1 MSDAAFWD
9 ARYAPPE
16 YQFGTRPNAWLA
28 AQAGRLRPGMRALAA
43 GDGEGRNGVWLARQ
57 GLAVTSVDLSAAG
70 LAKARALAAAEGVAL
85 TTIAADLAA
94 WDWPEAGF
102 DLIAWISLIMP
113 EAARRAAVARAVR
126 ALAPGGLLVLEGF
139 TPRQLGR
146 ASGGPKDPALL
157 WTRAMVEA
165 DFAGL
170 EVLEIWEGMATLDEG
185 PRHQGA
191 AEVVRGVLRRAG

>member
-1 MSDAAFWD
+1 VSDAGFWD
-9 ARYAPPE
+9 QRYGVPE
-16 YQFGTRPNAWLA
+16 YQFGTAPNAWLA
-28 AQAGRLRPGMRALAA
+28 AQAGRLGPGMRALAA

-57 GLAVTSVDLSAAG
+57 GLEVTSVDLSAVG
-70 LAKARALAAAEGVAL
+70 LAKARALAAAEGVPLRTMVAN
-85 TTIAADLAA
+85 LAE
-94 WDWPEAGF
+94 WGWPEAAF
-102 DLIAWISLIMP
+102 DLIAWIYVIMP
-113 EAARRAAVARAVR
+113 EAERRAAAAKAVR

-170 EVLEIWEGMATLDEG
+170 EVVEIWEGLVALEEG
-185 PRHQGA
+185 PRHRGM
-191 AEVVRGVLRRAG
+191 AEVVRGVLRKA